1 MIPIAQL
8 KGDMEFYKSLGS
20 LIEVL
25 KLVAAAQYQTL
36 EKKIKTYG
44 LYLDALSNVFSWL
57 DMQQV
62 RHPFVTSS
70 DKPGAIVAITTDAG
84 FLGGLNSLV
93 MNKALE
99 EAKISDS
106 RMVIVG
112 KRGQLYVEK
121 REMVYANFPGVD
133 DLNRLQQALK
143 LRDYLIENVLKGKF
157 GKVAIVFP
165 RALSFTSQRIEVLQV
180 FPFVCETSQ
189 KMNNLQISDV
199 ILESK
204 FGDIVEYMIYLWLGQ
219 KIFEIFG
226 MARLS
231 EQAARFMHLEKCTDR
246 IQDLDKKLR
255 FQYFRA
261 KHEIIDQNMRELFAA
276 RLLNG

>member
-8 KGDMEFYKSLGS
+8 KGDMEFYRSLGG

-25 KLVAAAQYQTL
+25 KLVAAAQYQIL

-62 RHPFVTSS
+62 RHPFVSAS
-70 DKPGAIVAITTDAG
+70 DKPTAIVAITTDAG
-84 FLGGLNSLV
+84 LLGGLNSLV

-99 EAKISDS
+99 QVSKDDC

-112 KRGQLYVEK
+112 NRGQLYVEK
-121 REMVYANFPGVD
+121 REMIYANFPGVD
-133 DLNRLQQALK
+133 DNKRLQQALK
-143 LRDYLIENVLKGKF
+143 LRDYIIENVLKGKF
-157 GKVAIVFP
+157 GKVIIVFP
-165 RALSFTSQRIEVLQV
+165 RALSFTVQRIEVLRV
-180 FPFVCETSQ
+180 FPFVCET
-189 KMNNLQISDV
+189 KNRLTNLQLSDI

-204 FGDIVEYMIYLWLGQ
+204 FGDIVEHLIYLWLGQ

-226 MARLS
+226 MARLA

-246 IQDLDKKLR
+246 IQDLDKQLR
-255 FQYFRA
+255 YKYFRA

>member
-1 MIPIAQL
+1 MIPISQL
-8 KGDMEFYKSLGS
+8 KGDMEFYKSLGA

-25 KLVAAAQYQTL
+25 KLVAAAQYQIL

-44 LYLDALSNVFSWL
+44 LYLDALSSVFSWL

-62 RHPFVTSS
+62 RHPFVAVS
-70 DKPGAIVAITTDAG
+70 DKPTAIVAITTDAG
-84 FLGGLNSLV
+84 LLGGLNSLV

-99 EAKISDS
+99 QIAKDDC
-106 RMVIVG
+106 RMVIIG

-121 REMVYANFPGVD
+121 REMVYAVFPGVD
-133 DLNRLQQALK
+133 DAKRLQQALK

-157 GKVAIVFP
+157 GKVTIVFP
-165 RALSFTSQRIEVLQV
+165 RALSFTTQRIEVLQV
-180 FPFVCETSQ
+180 FPFVCETQQ
-189 KMNNLQISDV
+189 KMNNLQLSDV
-199 ILESK
+199 IMESK
-204 FGDIVEYMIYLWLGQ
+204 FDDIVEYLIYLWLGQ

-226 MARLS
+226 MARLA

-246 IQDLDKKLR
+246 IHDLDKKLR

>member
-25 KLVAAAQYQTL
+25 KLIAAAQYQIL
-36 EKKIKTYG
+36 EKKITTYG
-44 LYLDALSNVFSWL
+44 LYLDALSDVFGWL
-57 DMQQV
+57 DMQHV
-62 RHPFVTSS
+62 KHPFVT
-70 DKPGAIVAITTDAG
+70 KNNNPETIIAVTTDAG
-84 FLGGLNSLV
+84 LLGGLNSLV
-93 MNKALE
+93 MDKALE
-99 EAKISDS
+99 HVSGDTNRI
-106 RMVIVG
+106 VIIG
-112 KRGQLYVEK
+112 RRGQLYIEK
-121 REMVYANFPGVD
+121 REMIYANFPGVD
-133 DLNRLQQALK
+133 DDKRLQQALK
-143 LRDYLIENVLKGKF
+143 LRDYIIENVLKGKF
-157 GKVAIVFP
+157 GKVTIVFP
-165 RALSFTSQRIEVLQV
+165 RALSFTVQRIEALQI
-180 FPFVCETSQ
+180 FPFVAQPKQ
-189 KMNNLQISDV
+189 KLNNLQLSDI

-204 FGDIVEYMIYLWLGQ
+204 FEDIVEYMIYLWLGQ

-226 MARLS
+226 MARLA

>member
-8 KGDMEFYKSLGS
+8 KGDMEFYKSLGA

-25 KLVAAAQYQTL
+25 KLVAAAQYQIL

-44 LYLDALSNVFSWL
+44 TYLDALSHVFSWL

-62 RHPFVTSS
+62 RHPFVTLN
-70 DKPGAIVAITTDAG
+70 DKPEAIIAITTDAG
-84 FLGGLNSLV
+84 LLGGLNSLV

-99 EAKISDS
+99 QTSRDDS
-106 RMVIVG
+106 RVVIIG
-112 KRGQLYVEK
+112 KRGRLYVQK
-121 REMVYANFPGVD
+121 REMIYANFPGVD
-133 DLNRLQQALK
+133 DDKRLQQALK
-143 LRDYLIENVLKGKF
+143 LRDYIIENVLKGKF
-157 GKVAIVFP
+157 GKVTIVFP

-180 FPFVCETSQ
+180 FPFVAEAKQT
-189 KMNNLQISDV
+189 MNNLQLSDV

-204 FGDIVEYMIYLWLGQ
+204 FGDIVEYLIYLWLGQ

-226 MARLS
+226 MARLA

>member
-25 KLVAAAQYQTL
+25 KLVAAAQYQIL

-44 LYLDALSNVFSWL
+44 LYLDALSQVFKWL

-62 RHPFVTSS
+62 RHPFVSLNNN
-70 DKPGAIVAITTDAG
+70 PEAIIAITTDAG
-84 FLGGLNSLV
+84 LLGGLNSLV

-99 EAKISDS
+99 QTAKDGS
-106 RMVIVG
+106 RMVIIG
-112 KRGQLYVEK
+112 KRGQLYVRK

-133 DLNRLQQALK
+133 DDKRLQQALK
-143 LRDYLIENVLKGKF
+143 LRDYIIENVLNAKF
-157 GKVAIVFP
+157 GKVTIVFP
-165 RALSFTSQRIEVLQV
+165 RALSFTSQSIEVLQV
-180 FPFVCETSQ
+180 FPFVTEDRQT
-189 KMNNLQISDV
+189 MNNLQLSDI

-204 FGDIVEYMIYLWLGQ
+204 FGDIVEYMIHLWLGQ

-226 MARLS
+226 MARLA

-276 RLLNG
+276 RLLND

>member
-1 MIPIAQL
+1 MIPISQL

-25 KLVAAAQYQTL
+25 KLVAAAQYQIL

-44 LYLDALSNVFSWL
+44 MYLDALSQVFSWL

-62 RHPFVTSS
+62 RHPFVSVNDNPET
-70 DKPGAIVAITTDAG
+70 IIAITTDAG
-84 FLGGLNSLV
+84 LLGGLNSLV
-93 MNKALE
+93 MTKALE
-99 EAKISDS
+99 QISSDDT
-106 RMVIVG
+106 RMVIIG

-121 REMVYANFPGVD
+121 REMIYATFPGVED
-133 DLNRLQQALK
+133 DKRLQQALK
-143 LRDYLIENVLKGKF
+143 LRDYIIENVLKGKF
-157 GKVAIVFP
+157 GKVTIVFP
-165 RALSFTSQRIEVLQV
+165 KALSFTSQRIEVLQV
-180 FPFVCETSQ
+180 FPFIPEAKQT
-189 KMNNLQISDV
+189 MNNLQLSDI

-204 FGDIVEYMIYLWLGQ
+204 FSDIVEYSIYLWLGQ
-219 KIFEIFG
+219 KIFEVFG
-226 MARLS
+226 MARLA

-246 IQDLDKKLR
+246 IQNLDKKLR